1 MTGIN
6 RVAALMEFRDSII
19 VPLVNTDAEKWPIR
33 AGRVTRLVADS
44 LAEEFF
50 GDLALL
56 ANRGWSRREIA
67 ELFGTPTRLWR
78 LSHHL
83 LQGLRMRS
91 ASLQEQQDAM
101 LAILGLVAE
110 LKGGSPFLV
119 GDANLIM
126 TEEAVADLFEQT
138 KESGVPDDD
147 LRTWAHRSAG
157 VLWSYAEA
165 LYFTAHELGV
175 EVHGPYRMPG
185 NQVLLVRDFFASS
198 PRDLWPEVGGYA
210 NFDSIRIAVIYDD
223 FRASMDVYNNLYL
236 AEGVILPSRAAGISL
251 WRNGS
256 VIDAAEIRQLCVT
269 ATDVITQV
277 ATTVESWSL
286 LEIARRYV
294 ELFWWRKRELSLA
307 ARDEWRPN
315 AAIMARVTEDA
326 IPPSSASNASAEEMR
341 RQFDLTG
348 S

>member
-1 MTGIN
+1 MTDID
-6 RVAALMEFRDSII
+6 RVTTLENFRDSII

-33 AGRVTRLVADS
+33 AGRVVRLVADS

-50 GDLALL
+50 GDLAVLV
-56 ANRGWSRREIA
+56 NRGWSRREIA

-91 ASLQEQQDAM
+91 ASLQEQQDAI
-101 LAILGLVAE
+101 LTILGLVAE

-119 GDANLIM
+119 DDANLIL
-126 TEEAVADLFEQT
+126 TNEAIDDLYKQT
-138 KESGVPDDD
+138 KKLGTPNDDA
-147 LRTWAHRSAG
+147 RAWSHRCAG
-157 VLWSYAEA
+157 VFWSYAEA

-185 NQVLLVRDFFASS
+185 NQALLVRDFFASS
-198 PRDLWPEVGGYA
+198 PNDLWPEVVRFA

-236 AEGVILPSRAAGISL
+236 GEGVTLPSRAAGISL

-256 VIDAAEIRQLCVT
+256 IVETAEIRQVCAT
-269 ATDVITQV
+269 ATDVITRV

-307 ARDEWRPN
+307 VRGEWRPD
-315 AAIMARVTEDA
+315 AAIMNRITEDA
-326 IPPSSASNASAEEMR
+326 IPPASASNASASEMR
-341 RQFDLTG
+341 RQFDLTRT
-348 S
+348 